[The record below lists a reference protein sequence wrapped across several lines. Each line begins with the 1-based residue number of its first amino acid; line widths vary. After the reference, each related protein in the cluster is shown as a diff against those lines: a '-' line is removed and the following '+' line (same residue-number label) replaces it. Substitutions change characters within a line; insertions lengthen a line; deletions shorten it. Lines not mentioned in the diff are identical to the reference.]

1 MSLVLDQNGT
11 GYRFSMEPFLLAD
24 FVRPEAGSRCLEV
37 GTGCSIIPLLLLTR
51 QPKLLF
57 RAIEIQESLIQK
69 AQSNLADNNALDR
82 VQLVHADF
90 LEWSLAHL
98 NETFDWVISNPPYRK
113 LNSGRINP
121 DREKALARHE
131 ITLTL
136 ESLVS
141 RAEKHLNPGG
151 KLCLAYPTE
160 RLEEVKQVLVSNGL
174 QPVKV
179 RKVFGNESLPAR
191 FFLILAERNLEEA
204 NCEEDRFFI
213 YEKNGS
219 YTSAMKSIYESFNYP
234 GRSHR
239 YREE

>member
-51 QPKLLF
+51 QPNLF
-57 RAIEIQESLIQK
+57 FSAIEIQESLIAK
-69 AQSNLADNNALDR
+69 ALSNLTENKAEDR
-82 VQLVHADF
+82 VNLVHADF
-90 LEWSLAHL
+90 LEWSEEHS

-113 LNSGRINP
+113 RNSGRINP

-136 ESLVS
+136 ESLVR
-141 RAEKHLNPGG
+141 RAGKHLNPGG
-151 KLCLAYPTE
+151 KICLAYPTE
-160 RLEEVKQVLVSNGL
+160 RLNEVKQALVSNDL

-179 RKVFGNESLPAR
+179 RQVCGNESLPSR
-191 FFLILAERNLEEA
+191 FFLILAERSLQEG
-204 NCEEDRFFI
+204 NCEEDCFFI
-213 YEKNGS
+213 YGKNGS